1 MDATPFCATLLG
13 IVDLDSP
20 EEDIRF
26 VWIDLEMTGLN
37 PDVDQILEIAVV
49 VTGVDLKPLAEF
61 TRVVHHAEETVQR
74 MSKVV
79 HRMHSANGLIEDVL
93 ASTTSLRE
101 AERQALA
108 VIVEH
113 CLPGAAF
120 LAGNNVHHDWRFLS
134 RHMPR
139 IEQYLHYRQVD
150 VATIKVL
157 AEAWAPALVMEK
169 PPSNHRALADI
180 HDSIAELRYYCDKL
194 FRGSMSAAVRQP
206 SRG

>member
-1 MDATPFCATLLG
+1 MRYPFG

-49 VTGVDLKPLAEF
+49 VTGADLKPLAQF
-61 TRVVHHAEETVQR
+61 TTVVHHAEETVQR

-93 ASTTSLRE
+93 ASKITLRE

-120 LAGNNVHHDWRFLS
+120 LAGNNVHHDWRFLT

-157 AEAWAPALVMEK
+157 AEAWAPALVTEK

-180 HDSIAELRYYCDKL
+180 HDSIAELRYYCEKL
-194 FRGSMSAAVRQP
+194 FRGSMSAAVGDAAAR
-206 SRG
+206 

>member
-1 MDATPFCATLLG
+1 MANGDDRL
-13 IVDLDSP
+13 
-20 EEDIRF
+20 

-37 PDVDQILEIAVV
+37 HDVDQILEIAVV
-49 VTGVDLKPLAEF
+49 VTGADLQPLAEY

-74 MSKVV
+74 MSKIV
-79 HRMHSANGLIEDVL
+79 HSMHSANGLIEDVL
-93 ASTTSLRE
+93 ASTATLRE
-101 AERQALA
+101 AERSALA

-120 LAGNNVHHDWRFLS
+120 LCGNNVHHDWRFLS

-157 AEAWAPALVMEK
+157 AEAWAPSLVMEK
-169 PPSNHRALADI
+169 EPSNHRALADI
-180 HDSIAELRYYCDKL
+180 HDSIAELRYYCETL
-194 FRGSMSAAVRQP
+194 FRGGMSAVVRAAGP
-206 SRG
+206 

>member
-1 MDATPFCATLLG
+1 VPRPECATLVG

-49 VTGVDLKPLAEF
+49 VTGADLEPLGEI

-79 HRMHSANGLIEDVL
+79 QRMHSANGLIDDVL
-93 ASTTSLRE
+93 SSTTTLRE
-101 AERQALA
+101 AERAALT

-113 CLPGAAF
+113 CLPGAGF
-120 LAGNNVHHDWRFLS
+120 LCGNNVHHDWRFLA

-157 AEAWAPALVMEK
+157 AEAWAPAVVPEK
-169 PPSNHRALADI
+169 EPSNHRALADI
-180 HDSIAELRYYCDKL
+180 RESIAELRYYCEHV
-194 FRGSMSAAVRQP
+194 FRGSMATAVRK
-206 SRG
+206 SKTG

>member
-1 MDATPFCATLLG
+1 
-13 IVDLDSP
+13 
-20 EEDIRF
+20 
-26 VWIDLEMTGLN
+26 MTGLN

-61 TRVVHHAEETVQR
+61 TRVIHHAEETVQR

-93 ASTTSLRE
+93 ASTTTLRE
-101 AERQALA
+101 AERQAMT
-108 VIVEH
+108 IMVEH

-120 LAGNNVHHDWRFLS
+120 LAGNNVHHDWRFLT

-157 AEAWAPALVMEK
+157 AEAWAPGLVLEK
-169 PPSNHRALADI
+169 PASNHRALADI
-180 HDSIAELRYYCDKL
+180 HDSIAELRYYCEKL
-194 FRGSMSAAVRQP
+194 FRGSMSTALLSPAG
-206 SRG
+206 S

>member
-1 MDATPFCATLLG
+1 M
-13 IVDLDSP
+13 DLDSP

-49 VTGVDLKPLAEF
+49 VTGADLKPLGEL
-61 TRVVHHAEETVQR
+61 TMVVHHAEETVQR

-93 ASTTSLRE
+93 VSKTTLRE
-101 AERQALA
+101 AERAALA

-120 LAGNNVHHDWRFLS
+120 LCGNNVHHDWRFLA

-139 IEQYLHYRQVD
+139 VEQYLHYRQVD

-157 AEAWAPALVMEK
+157 AETWAPAIVMKKE
-169 PPSNHRALADI
+169 PSNHRALADI
-180 HDSIAELRYYCDKL
+180 HDSIAELRYYCETL
-194 FRGSMSAAVRQP
+194 FRGSTTATLRRSQSA
-206 SRG
+206 